1 MLTPKFEEF
10 LRQHRWAVLT
20 TLRAEGSPVS
30 SVVAYACEGEEI
42 VVSTPGATFKRQ
54 SIETDSRVNLC
65 AISNQEPFNF
75 VALEGRAIVQTT
87 ALEASTS
94 RVFEAIQD
102 VGYELPDPLDEWL
115 VKQKRVILRITPSR
129 VHGVIR

>member
-75 VALEGRAIVQTT
+75 VALEGRAVVQTT

-102 VGYELPDPLDEWL
+102 LSLIHISEPTRPY
-115 VKQKRVILRITPSR
+115 
-129 VHGVIR
+129 